1 MADRHR
7 RKRSR
12 SIGSLS
18 KAVENLVW
26 RSITGTC
33 HDGIVSGQVGVLRQF
48 NGFSTVLQYHGVNLH
63 LCSLEERLH
72 LSLPLLD
79 STARTRV
86 RVDQH
91 VGAFLRLRI
100 TVGACHEGLDE
111 DLGWCTAGRLVVLRK
126 RENPFLRFDQ
136 CLRSVMGVVDCDLV
150 VGELGPEDV
159 VEGYSILGS
168 GFCREA

>member
-7 RKRSR
+7 RKRSG
-12 SIGSLS
+12 SIRSLS

-26 RSITGTC
+26 RSITRTC
-33 HDGIVSGQVGVLRQF
+33 HDSIVSGQVGVLRQF

-63 LCSLEERLH
+63 LCRLEERLH

-79 STARTRV
+79 STTGTGV

-111 DLGWCTAGRLVVLRK
+111 DLGWCTAGRLVVLGK
-126 RENPFLRFDQ
+126 REDPFLRFDQ
-136 CLRSVMGVVDCDLV
+136 CLRSVMSIVDYDLV
-150 VGELGPEDV
+150 FGELSPKDV
-159 VEGYSILGS
+159 VEGYAIIGN